1 MGAIRSYVSFAFSL
15 GQKKCTKSPP
25 EGRDIVSGQPAVDE
39 HDGRAEGEEALERL
53 LKHILQQHHT
63 VLLLLPHL
71 TVGGDSDSNK
81 DFC

>member
-1 MGAIRSYVSFAFSL
+1 M
-15 GQKKCTKSPP
+15 
-25 EGRDIVSGQPAVDE
+25 SGQPAVDQ

-53 LKHILQQHHT
+53 LKHILQQHHP

-71 TVGGDSDSNK
+71 TVGGDGDSNK